1 MSTDHTDVATPTV
14 GELVVA
20 NPDAAAVFE
29 QLGVDYCCNGTRTL
43 EDACRHH
50 GLDPATVA
58 AMLDA
63 TRAKHTGADVD
74 APDLSTAS
82 FRELCE
88 HIVVRHHG
96 PLRVSLT
103 RITKVLET
111 VVRVHGATRPELGV
125 VRDAFA
131 ALSSDLEAHLQ
142 LEEDTLFPA
151 CARLDGV
158 IATPVPDDDLL
169 EHLKDDHHGV
179 GAALSRIRELCG
191 DYDETRALC
200 GTHRELLRSLHRFEL
215 DMHQHVHEENNVLFP
230 RVLALVGSKA

>member
-43 EDACRHH
+43 EEACRHH
-50 GLDPATVA
+50 GIDPDTVA

-63 TRAKHTGADVD
+63 TRAEHTGDRSD
-74 APDLSTAS
+74 AHDLSQTP

-103 RITKVLET
+103 RITKLLGT
-111 VVRVHGATRPELGV
+111 VVRVHGATRPELGDV
-125 VRDAFA
+125 HDAFA
-131 ALSSDLEAHLQ
+131 ALSSDLEAHLR

-169 EHLKDDHHGV
+169 DHLKDDHHGV
-179 GAALSRIRELCG
+179 GAALFRIRELCG
-191 DYDETRALC
+191 DYDETGALC
-200 GTHRELLRSLHRFEL
+200 ATHRELLRSLHRFEL

-230 RVLALVGSKA
+230 RVLALLGSNA